1 MTETL
6 TYNDSIQ
13 RVGYTVI
20 DGVKV
25 VQHICN
31 IASNNPQDMKI
42 SMVKLNTDMYKV
54 NRTVCRE
61 DFAIFED
68 AAYALQEEL
77 IAKLNA

>member
-1 MTETL
+1 MAGTL

-13 RVGYTVI
+13 RVGYTII

-31 IASNNPQDMKI
+31 IASNNPQDMKV
-42 SMVKLNTDMYKV
+42 SMVKLNADLYKA
-54 NRTVCRE
+54 NRTICRE

-77 IAKLNA
+77 IAKENV